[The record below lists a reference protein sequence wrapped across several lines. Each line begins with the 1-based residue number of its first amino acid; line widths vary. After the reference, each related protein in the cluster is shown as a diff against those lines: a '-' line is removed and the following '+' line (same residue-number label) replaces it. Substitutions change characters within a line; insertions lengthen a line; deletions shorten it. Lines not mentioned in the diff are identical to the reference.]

1 MLPILILLCTIL
13 AAQQPAQSTNT
24 LGTIRGTVIDPSGKP
39 VDGATVY
46 AEGDNYPPRSRP
58 NTVTTNSNG
67 EFVLDVIP
75 GKDIRVH
82 IYKDSDLYSNVVTV
96 FDVPPHWKFPLIDV
110 LPGQTVAETFQLPQ
124 KAGRLQLRVLDADT
138 KELVHGIYFQ
148 LCREDHPN
156 ESGYCLTGSG
166 PPDFEHSIPAGV
178 GISIKVSSD
187 EHAPPGYQWQYRNP
201 KTRSPYFRVK
211 PGETETITT
220 YLSVPK
226 N

>member
-1 MLPILILLCTIL
+1 MLHILILLCTIS
-13 AAQQPAQSTNT
+13 AQQQPQSAAT
-24 LGTIRGTVIDPSGKP
+24 LGTIKGVVVDPSGKRIE
-39 VDGATVY
+39 GATVY

-58 NTVTTNSNG
+58 ATVTTDSNG
-67 EFVLDVIP
+67 EFMLDVIP

-82 IYKDSDLYSNVVTV
+82 LYKDSDLYSNVVTV
-96 FDVPPHWKFPLIDV
+96 FDVPPNWKFPLIDV
-110 LPGQTVAETFQLPQ
+110 APGQTVEQIFRLPQ
-124 KAGRLQLRVLDADT
+124 KAGKLQLRVLDADT
-138 KELVHGIYFQ
+138 KTLVHGIYFQ

-156 ESGYCLTGSG
+156 QTGYCLTGSG

-187 EHAPPGYQWQYRNP
+187 EHGSSDYQWRYRDP
-201 KTRSPYFRVK
+201 KTGSAYFRAK

-220 YLSVPK
+220 YVPVPK